1 MRTRQLGTSGLMV
14 SVVGIGCNAFGA
26 RIDETRTKEVVH
38 AAIDAGVTLFDTSDT
53 YGTGSSEVLL
63 GRALGAR
70 RGDVVV
76 ATKGGMDMG
85 GANGPDWGAR
95 ASRRYLRKALEASL
109 TRLGTDYVDLYQL
122 HTPDRVTPIAE
133 TLSVM
138 DDFVREGKVR
148 YAGCSNLTAWELV
161 DADWTARTTGTTAFV
176 SAQNEYSLYNRAAE
190 AELVPACEALGVGLL
205 PYFPLAYGLLTGKYA
220 RGAAAPEGSRLA
232 AGSQA
237 ARLATADWDS
247 IEALEAY
254 ARERGRSILEV
265 AMGGL
270 AAQPAVSSV
279 IAGATTPA
287 QVRSNVEAAAWE
299 PTADDLAALDAV
311 RPAERRSYT
320 TFAPRR

>member
-1 MRTRQLGTSGLMV
+1 MV

-26 RIDETRTKEVVH
+26 RVDEARTKDVVH
-38 AAIDAGVTLFDTSDT
+38 AAIDQGITLFDTADT
-53 YGTGSSEVLL
+53 YSTGASEVLL

-76 ATKGGMDMG
+76 ATKGGMDMRG
-85 GANGPDWGAR
+85 TNGPDWGAR
-95 ASRRYLRKALEASL
+95 ASRRYLRRALEASL

-122 HTPDRVTPIAE
+122 HTPDRITPIEE
-133 TLSVM
+133 TLGVM

-176 SAQNEYSLYNRAAE
+176 SAQNEYSLYNRSAE
-190 AELVPACEALGVGLL
+190 AELAPACEALGVGLL
-205 PYFPLAYGLLTGKYA
+205 PYFPLAYGLLTGKYT
-220 RGAAAPEGSRLA
+220 RGAAAPEGSRLSA
-232 AGSQA
+232 DSQA
-237 ARLATADWDS
+237 SRLATADWDS
-247 IEALEAY
+247 IEALESY
-254 ARERGRSILEV
+254 ARDRGRSILEV
-265 AMGGL
+265 AIGGL

-279 IAGATTPA
+279 IAGVTSAD

-299 PTADDLAALDAV
+299 PTDDDLAALDAI
-311 RPAERRSYT
+311 RPTERRSYT